1 MSRLSNLIRAPSL
14 YVFPLVFNQGMVRV
28 KQALI
33 ALEISLLFFSVGE
46 CLAVTGGYVVGEGDV
61 LKITV
66 YDHPDL
72 ETKVR
77 VNGDGQI
84 LMPLLGHVDVA
95 GLTVSQISKKLAK
108 MLADGY
114 LVNPQVNVFIE
125 EYGSKKAVILGMVNK
140 PGLYELKGPTTL
152 LELISKAG
160 GLSKE
165 AGNRVTIKRIAPD
178 GKKESINIDLK
189 ALMEGGD
196 ISLNVQIND
205 KDNVYVA
212 KAGMVYVTGEV
223 KEPNA
228 YKIDEGTT
236 VIKAIALAGGFTGKA
251 AKGKVKIIRIVNGKK
266 EVLKNVHMDTP
277 VLPED
282 VIVVPESFF

>member
-1 MSRLSNLIRAPSL
+1 M
-14 YVFPLVFNQGMVRV
+14 
-28 KQALI
+28 
-33 ALEISLLFFSVGE
+33 
-46 CLAVTGGYVVGEGDV
+46 GEGDV

-95 GLTVSQISKKLAK
+95 GLTVSQISRKLAQ

-114 LVNPQVNVFIE
+114 LVDPQVNVFIE

-140 PGLYELKGPTTL
+140 PGLYELSGPTTL

-160 GLSKE
+160 GLAKD
-165 AGNRVTIKRIAPD
+165 AGNKITIKRVKL
-178 GKKESINIDLK
+178 GGRKEVINIDLK

-196 ISLNVQIND
+196 ISLNVQIKD
-205 KDNVYVA
+205 KDNVFVS

-223 KEPNA
+223 EEPDA
-228 YKIDEGTT
+228 YKIDEGAT

-251 AKGKVKIIRIVNGKK
+251 AKGKVKIIRMVDGKK
-266 EVLKNVHMDTP
+266 VVLENVQMDTP
-277 VLPED
+277 ILPED

>member
-1 MSRLSNLIRAPSL
+1 MSILRSLKQIHSLCVCLQVSNKAMSCKHLIFLVLGAL
-14 YVFPLVFNQGMVRV
+14 FVFVSASFAG
-28 KQALI
+28 
-33 ALEISLLFFSVGE
+33 S
-46 CLAVTGGYVVGEGDV
+46 GGYVVGEGDV

-72 ETKVR
+72 ATKVR

-114 LVNPQVNVFIE
+114 LVDPQVNVFIE
-125 EYGSKKAVILGMVNK
+125 EYGSKKAVILGMVKN
-140 PGLYELKGPTTL
+140 PGLYELSGPTTL

-160 GLSKE
+160 GLSKD
-165 AGNRVTIKRIAPD
+165 AGNKVTIKRIDPD
-178 GKKESINIDLK
+178 GKKEVINIDLK

-196 ISLNVQIND
+196 ISLNVQIKD
-205 KDNVYVA
+205 GDNVYVS

-223 KEPNA
+223 KEPDA

-251 AKGKVKIIRIVNGKK
+251 AKGKIKIIRLVNGKK
-266 EVLKNVHMDTP
+266 IVLKNVPLDTP

>member
-1 MSRLSNLIRAPSL
+1 
-14 YVFPLVFNQGMVRV
+14 MVRV

>member
-152 LELISKAG
+152 LELIS
-160 GLSKE
+160 
-165 AGNRVTIKRIAPD
+165 
-178 GKKESINIDLK
+178 
-189 ALMEGGD
+189 
-196 ISLNVQIND
+196 
-205 KDNVYVA
+205 
-212 KAGMVYVTGEV
+212 
-223 KEPNA
+223 
-228 YKIDEGTT
+228 
-236 VIKAIALAGGFTGKA
+236 
-251 AKGKVKIIRIVNGKK
+251 
-266 EVLKNVHMDTP
+266 
-277 VLPED
+277 
-282 VIVVPESFF
+282 